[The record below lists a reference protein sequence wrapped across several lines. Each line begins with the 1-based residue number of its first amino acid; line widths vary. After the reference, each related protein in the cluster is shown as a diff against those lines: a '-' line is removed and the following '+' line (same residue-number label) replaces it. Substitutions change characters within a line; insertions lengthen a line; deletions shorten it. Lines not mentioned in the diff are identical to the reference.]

1 MEFQCFYVVKN
12 DGIHSKNHFGV
23 KLKKKSKM
31 ILLNKTLIQTC

>member
-23 KLKKKSKM
+23 KLKKYQK
-31 ILLNKTLIQTC
+31 